1 MHFALLV
8 ACSCAA
14 VVPPFHTTTIGDSHD
29 CSITAQYNFFFRDE
43 RAQILAEREEQA
55 KTTGKEPDKT
65 DFFSILGKTIAAR
78 WKSKTEEDR
87 QKYKEMAAKDMK
99 RYRAEMELY
108 HESIANS

>member
-14 VVPPFHTTTIGDSHD
+14 VVPPCHTTIRDSHD
-29 CSITAQYNFFFRDE
+29 CSLIAQYNFFFRDE

-65 DFFSILGKTIAAR
+65 AFFSILGKTIAAR

-99 RYRAEMELY
+99 RYRAEMEHY